1 MTESRRADL
10 TTLAG
15 AGKSQ
20 NYTYT
25 LASKAIVAKRDV
37 KNGYTLMMPYKSGQI
52 CCMGNGCSGLN
63 KDYPGCPSE
72 FGADECEAD
81 ADYIEQKEA
90 DHGCVC
96 YDKNGVE
103 RGAGY
108 VESQSCSYGPAQT
121 HTCLQSGNTCN
132 WSTWSKCQTAPE
144 PPQPPQSCSVC
155 QDGDTQ
161 YALGAQETRAC
172 PGGGMESRTCSKNGD
187 VCSMSGWSGCETEP
201 EPEPETC

>member
-1 MTESRRADL
+1 MKTSTKAFTLIELLIVVIVLGILAGIAVPRYARVLENRKASEAEEILSAVRTEQEARCIAGKPYLTESRRADL

-108 VESQSCSYGPAQT
+108 VESQSCSYGPVQT
-121 HTCLQSGNTCN
+121 HTC
-132 WSTWSKCQTAPE
+132 
-144 PPQPPQSCSVC
+144 
-155 QDGDTQ
+155 
-161 YALGAQETRAC
+161 
-172 PGGGMESRTCSKNGD
+172 
-187 VCSMSGWSGCETEP
+187 
-201 EPEPETC
+201 